1 MTPRCFLNDKTK
13 RVETSFRLIIVVV
26 ELIYPKSYT
35 YRCASQFNW
44 WLCFKIINFIQI
56 EAKNLFFF
64 HISLCFCVSLTLFL
78 MIKPSHQSKTSKD
91 EILVCRIFISR
102 KFNSFFLL
110 FSVELRISIFID
122 ALQSL
127 LSCCLQSFS
136 CLLFL
141 LAFSHS
147 FTRWWLEFFI
157 FFIFI
162 FLCWDW
168 RDFKRIKSFLWFI
181 NKKDT

>member
-91 EILVCRIFISR
+91 EILICRIFISR
-102 KFNSFFLL
+102 KFNSFFFIIFCWITYIDFYWRASIAVVMLSAKFFMSSFSSRLL
-110 FSVELRISIFID
+110 SFIYSMMTWVFHIFYFYF
-122 ALQSL
+122 SL
-127 LSCCLQSFS
+127 LRL
-136 CLLFL
+136 
-141 LAFSHS
+141 
-147 FTRWWLEFFI
+147 
-157 FFIFI
+157 
-162 FLCWDW
+162 
-168 RDFKRIKSFLWFI
+168 KRF
-181 NKKDT
+181 